1 MSLKAMK
8 HLIPMVFF
16 LVMFVTDGTSGLHGT
31 AHARDAIVL
40 GVATS
45 LSTLEGRESHR
56 AVQLAVEQINE
67 SGGVGVGTTRLPLSI
82 AAVDLKDVN
91 PGVTVSSSLER
102 LDRFLTDHPVDAVL
116 VGFFR
121 SEALL
126 AAMDLIARHRVPF
139 LGTIAMTPASEARI
153 IRSPTYRNIFR
164 LGLNSKYLVE
174 YLIQTMKFLKE
185 RFGISRVYILSQ
197 DVAWT
202 RTTASLLV
210 KLYFERAQWE
220 VVGLDNIPE
229 GVSDFTENLA
239 RARDLGAEL
248 ILPIFDMPESED
260 LVHQWN
266 RSGSRAL
273 LCGFISPM
281 VGPGAWPASEGCIAG
296 ALSVVFE
303 LGNVPSTVYEPAMR
317 FSRAYEKRF
326 GRTIEAG
333 HGPAPAYESVY
344 ALAEAIER
352 AGTLDPDA
360 LVTALEMTDRQGVM
374 GRIRFHQG
382 HQVIFGED
390 PREEALAC
398 VIQWTD
404 DGRRRVVYP
413 PSIADGEIQ
422 LPRLFQEHFCP
433 EPAQPSP

>member
-1 MSLKAMK
+1 MTQRISSVFL
-8 HLIPMVFF
+8 LILF
-16 LVMFVTDGTSGLHGT
+16 LAGGPSGLHGT

-45 LSTLEGRESHR
+45 LSSLEGRESLM
-56 AVQLAVEQINE
+56 AVELAVEEINDA
-67 SGGVGVGTTRLPLSI
+67 GGVQAGTGRLPLEI
-82 AAVDLKDVN
+82 VAVDLKDVN
-91 PGVTVSSSLER
+91 PGVTVASALER

-153 IRSPTYRNIFR
+153 IRSPAYRNIFR

-239 RARDLGAEL
+239 RARDRGAEL
-248 ILPIFDMPESED
+248 ILPIFDMPESAD
-260 LVHQWN
+260 LVHQWHL
-266 RSGSRAL
+266 SGSRAL

-281 VGPGAWPASEGCIAG
+281 VGPGAWAASQGRIAG

-303 LGNVPSTVYEPAMR
+303 LGNVPSTVYEPAML
-317 FSRAYEKRF
+317 FSRAYEQRF
-326 GRTIEAG
+326 GRVIEAG

-344 ALAEAIER
+344 VLAEAIER
-352 AGTLDPDA
+352 AGTLVPDA
-360 LVTALEMTDRQGVM
+360 LVTALETTDRQGVM

-382 HQVIFGED
+382 HQVIFGKN

-398 VIQWTD
+398 VIQWTE
-404 DGRRRVVYP
+404 DGRRRLVYP

-422 LPRLFQEHFCP
+422 LPSLFQEHVGP
-433 EPAQPSP
+433 KPLQTSP